1 METTPTMNMVLGS
14 VLCFLCVQSSLSL
27 KLTRKNALE
36 VPKSGDPF
44 SDNYIDQVLANLR
57 DMVIENS
64 LDPAELPDAE
74 TGFSDSV
81 LGVTFHGSAK
91 LYNGKF
97 WGLSSLGRT
106 GDTSFTVEG
115 TSARLTAYIGI
126 SGAHA
131 HYDAKAEFMGISVH
145 ASADA
150 DVSDIQIYLDATMDL
165 ANLDT
170 GLQLQEFHISHI
182 GNIDV
187 DFDGLGPLDWILGV
201 VVDFVDAFL
210 KDWLVGL
217 IEGPLK
223 DLIQSILDDI
233 IPDIP
238 SKYL

>member
-106 GDTSFTVEG
+106 GDTSFTGEG
-115 TSARLTAYIGI
+115 TSARLTAY
-126 SGAHA
+126 
-131 HYDAKAEFMGISVH
+131 MGISVH

>member
-81 LGVTFHGSAK
+81 LGVTFRGSAK

-97 WGLSSLGRT
+97 W
-106 GDTSFTVEG
+106 G